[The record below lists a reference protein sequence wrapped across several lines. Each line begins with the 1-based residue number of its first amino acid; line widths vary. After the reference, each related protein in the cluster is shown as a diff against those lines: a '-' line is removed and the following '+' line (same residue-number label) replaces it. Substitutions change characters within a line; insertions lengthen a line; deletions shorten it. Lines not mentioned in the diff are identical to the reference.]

1 MRKIVLLFI
10 LFITFISNSFAHPG
24 RTDSNG
30 GHYDRSTGEYHY
42 HNGGYIEENIAE
54 DNTSGKLKVNDTYI
68 NDFQKEIDNKQN
80 TTTSLQEQIY
90 SKQNTISRLNNM
102 IVEKNEEIKKLKD
115 IQAYMWIGFIF
126 IFLLGVY
133 ISYKRGL
140 NEKDN

>member
-1 MRKIVLLFI
+1 MRKKRKKKIISIRQKLVKRKLINMRKIVLLFI

-90 SKQNTISRLNNM
+90 SKQNTISRLCGL
-102 IVEKNEEIKKLKD
+102 VL
-115 IQAYMWIGFIF
+115 
-126 IFLLGVY
+126 FLF
-133 ISYKRGL
+133 SY
-140 NEKDN
+140 

>member
-1 MRKIVLLFI
+1 MRKILLLFI
-10 LFITFISNSFAHPG
+10 LFITFISNSFAHSG

-42 HNGGYIEENIAE
+42 HKNGYVEENNVE
-54 DNTSGKLKVNDTYI
+54 DNTSGTLRVKDTDVNYL
-68 NDFQKEIDNKQN
+68 QKEIDNKQN
-80 TTTSLQEQIY
+80 KIDSLQEQVY

-102 IVEKNEEIKKLKD
+102 IVDKNEEIKNLKD
-115 IQAYMWIGFIF
+115 MQVYMWISFIL
-126 IFLLGVY
+126 IFLLGIY